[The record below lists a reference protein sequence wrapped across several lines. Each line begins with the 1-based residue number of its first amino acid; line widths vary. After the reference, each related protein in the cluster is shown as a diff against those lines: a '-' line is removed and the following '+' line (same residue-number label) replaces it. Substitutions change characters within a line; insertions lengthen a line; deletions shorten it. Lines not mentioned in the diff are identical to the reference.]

1 MADREGWTIM
11 EERWTVCPAR
21 TKKLL
26 VTISVRGKRY
36 DKAKYIL
43 EAMPFI
49 YRKAVWS
56 CFFSCASAHSPEL
69 LLALTQHRKSPNQS
83 SHPPGLSAAS
93 QYPFQWC
100 YSLFLMHMQSST
112 ICSLWPDILHT
123 HSRPQNSEKSPGP
136 HDSLSIQ
143 TLPCAWFLCSTRY
156 WCKSLVS
163 QGISIAFLTEGKVA
177 LTPANFWGV

>member
-1 MADREGWTIM
+1 MNYHGGE
-11 EERWTVCPAR
+11 VNCVPCPHKEVIGDYQCKRKTLRQSKVHTRGNAIYLQ
-21 TKKLL
+21 KSCMKLL
-26 VTISVRGKRY
+26 FQLCFCSQSWASFGPHSTQEISKSKLPPSWTFSCFSISISVV
-36 DKAKYIL
+36 L
-43 EAMPFI
+43 
-49 YRKAVWS
+49 
-56 CFFSCASAHSPEL
+56 
-69 LLALTQHRKSPNQS
+69 
-83 SHPPGLSAAS
+83 
-93 QYPFQWC
+93 

-163 QGISIAFLTEGKVA
+163 QGISIAFFTEGKVA